1 MNDKKLDFHA
11 VRERARHEA
20 IRFVVLFLYLWI
32 MFMLFQVHQYVILAE
47 HAIPFQNW
55 GFGFVN
61 ALLLAKVMIV
71 ADDLRFG
78 DWFRSKPLLVPIIVR
93 SIAFAVLFIVI
104 ETLEKVLL
112 GVYHGVPASDAVPTF
127 GGGGF
132 KGSFL
137 VGIITAFALLP
148 FFAFDEIERVLG
160 RGTLRDLL
168 VKARTTPPSP
178 ASDG

>member
-1 MNDKKLDFHA
+1 MSEKLDLHA

-20 IRFVVLFLYLWI
+20 VRLVVLFLYLWI
-32 MFMLFQVHQYVILAE
+32 MFLLFQVHQYVILAE

-55 GFGFVN
+55 GFGFFN
-61 ALLLAKVMIV
+61 ALVLAKVMLV
-71 ADDLRFG
+71 ADDLQFG
-78 DWFRSKPLLVPIIVR
+78 AWFRTKPLFVPIVVR
-93 SIAFAVLFIVI
+93 SVAFAILFIVI

-112 GVYHGVPASDAVPTF
+112 GAYHGIPVNKAVPTF
-127 GGGGF
+127 GGGGI
-132 KGSFL
+132 KGSLL

-168 VKARTTPPSP
+168 MKARAAPPNGTPNS
-178 ASDG
+178 

>member
-1 MNDKKLDFHA
+1 MTEKKFDLDA
-11 VRERARHEA
+11 VRERARHEVV
-20 IRFVVLFLYLWI
+20 RFGVLFLYLWM
-32 MFMLFQVHQYVILAE
+32 MFLLFQVHQYVILAD

-71 ADDLRFG
+71 ADDLQFG
-78 DWFRSKPLLVPIIVR
+78 AWFRSKPLIIPILVR
-93 SIAFAVLFIVI
+93 SIAFAVLFIAI

-112 GVYHGVPASDAVPTF
+112 GLYHGIPIDQAVPTF
-127 GGGGF
+127 GGGGL
-132 KGSFL
+132 KGSLL

-148 FFAFDEIERVLG
+148 FFAFDEIDRVFG

-168 VKARTTPPSP
+168 VRARTS
-178 ASDG
+178 SIERE

>member
-1 MNDKKLDFHA
+1 MIEKKFDLAA
-11 VRERARHEA
+11 VRERARHEVV
-20 IRFVVLFLYLWI
+20 RFIILFLYLWM
-32 MFMLFQVHQYVILAE
+32 MFLLFQIHQYVILAD

-71 ADDLRFG
+71 ADGLQFG
-78 DWFRSKPLLVPIIVR
+78 AWFRLQPLIVPIIVR
-93 SIAFAVLFIVI
+93 SVAFAILFISI

-112 GVYHGVPASDAVPTF
+112 GMYHGIPISQAVPTF

-132 KGSFL
+132 KGSLL

-148 FFAFDEIERVLG
+148 FFAFDEIDRVLG

-168 VKARTTPPSP
+168 VRERASP
-178 ASDG
+178 TAT